1 MVEFVLKYDKIVT
14 EYCVNVERPE
24 LLCNG
29 ICYLQKQVAK
39 SVDQDQD
46 KTNGQPVLKSVDLF
60 VMQTVFSAVDMPEI
74 VSLKKEYFIYR
85 EPRSVAY
92 TSSRLQPP
100 IVG

>member
-29 ICYLQKQVAK
+29 VCYLQKQVAK
-39 SVDQDQD
+39 TVDQDQD

-60 VMQTVFSAVDMPEI
+60 VMQTVFCAVDMPE
-74 VSLKKEYFIYR
+74 VLSLKKDSFIYR
-85 EPRSVAY
+85 EPTSATY
-92 TSSRLQPP
+92 TSTRFQPP
-100 IVG
+100 IFG